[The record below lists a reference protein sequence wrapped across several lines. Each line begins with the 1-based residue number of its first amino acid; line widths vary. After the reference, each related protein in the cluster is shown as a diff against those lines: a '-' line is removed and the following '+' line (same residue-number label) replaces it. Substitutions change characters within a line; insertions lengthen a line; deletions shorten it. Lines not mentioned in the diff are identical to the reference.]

1 MVAQEVE
8 QVLPLGISLQ
18 DRNGIGSAAGLGE
31 LRYREMKALNL
42 PRQAG
47 DAAQPHED
55 TLCSPALH
63 PRGHAAP
70 DEG

>member
-1 MVAQEVE
+1 MVAQEVK

-31 LRYREMKALNL
+31 LRHGEMKALNL
-42 PRQAG
+42 SRQAG
-47 DAAQPHED
+47 DAAEPHED
-55 TLCSPALH
+55 ALCSPAPQ

-70 DEG
+70 R